1 MSLAVVF
8 GGGGF
13 LGSHVADEL
22 TAKDFQVRVFDLKPS
37 RYLSDGQEMV
47 VGDIT
52 DRDSVSK
59 ASEGAKYIFHFAGLA
74 DIDEAADRPR
84 DTVLLNILGTVN
96 LLEAARD
103 VGVERF
109 VFASTV
115 YVYSN
120 AGSFYR
126 ASKQACEHYVEV
138 FRERYGL
145 PFTILRYGS
154 LYGRRSAQ
162 KSTISRLIRDALEHR
177 TMSYP
182 GDGEELREYI
192 HAQDAAVA
200 TLEVLG
206 DEYANKH
213 VILTG
218 ASAMRVRDVIHMI
231 SEMLPFEVD
240 VDFGDQEGA
249 EHYRITPYSFNP
261 KVGKKL
267 IVNPFVDMGQGILDC
282 IEEAAA
288 DLDLDEDQGG
298 RQVGDQD
305 G

>member
-52 DRDSVSK
+52 DRDSVRK

-162 KSTISRLIRDALEHR
+162 KST
-177 TMSYP
+177 MSYP

-218 ASAMRVRDVIHMI
+218 ASAMRERDVIHMI

-288 DLDLDEDQGG
+288 DLDLDGDQGG

>member
-22 TAKDFQVRVFDLKPS
+22 TANDFRVRVFDLKPS
-37 RYLSDGQEMV
+37 RFLRDGQEMFI
-47 VGDIT
+47 GDIT
-52 DRDSVSK
+52 DLDSVRK
-59 ASEGAKYIFHFAGLA
+59 AMEGAKYVFHFAGLA

-103 VGVERF
+103 AGVERF

-126 ASKQACEHYVEV
+126 ASKQACERYVEI
-138 FRERYGL
+138 FREKFGL

-154 LYGRRSAQ
+154 LYGRRSGR
-162 KSTISRLIRDALEHR
+162 KNTISQLISDALERR

-200 TLEVLG
+200 TLQALG

-218 ASAMRVRDVIHMI
+218 ARAMRVKDVIHMI
-231 SEMLPFEVD
+231 REMLPFEVD
-240 VDFGDQEGA
+240 VQFGRREGA

-261 KVGKKL
+261 KIGKKL
-267 IVNPFVDMGQGILDC
+267 VVNPFVDMGQGILDC

-288 DLDLDEDQGG
+288 DLNLDGE
-298 RQVGDQD
+298 QD

>member
-1 MSLAVVF
+1 M
-8 GGGGF
+8 
-13 LGSHVADEL
+13 
-22 TAKDFQVRVFDLKPS
+22 RVFDLKPS

-52 DRDSVSK
+52 DRDSVRK

-138 FRERYGL
+138 FREKYGL

-154 LYGRRSAQ
+154 LYGRRSAH

-218 ASAMRVRDVIHMI
+218 PSAMRVRDVIHMI
-231 SEMLPFEVD
+231 SDMLPFEVD
-240 VDFGDQEGA
+240 VDFGHQEGA

-288 DLDLDEDQGG
+288 DLDLDGDQGG